1 MSKVKIELKKLLDD
15 VYIKNEIIDKIPSSR
30 FKLIY
35 DTKNIQ
41 IHDEQ
46 DLSKFITNLK
56 EFDEIFQTQKNHK
69 YVYLLY
75 HNKTCVYV
83 GKAVDIKGRLK
94 SHLFK
99 SSEKTNSKIKKVAN
113 LLKENNGELTIE
125 IVALD
130 IMPDYL
136 YSAVEGILIKE
147 FETTE
152 QWNEKES

>member
-1 MSKVKIELKKLLDD
+1 MSKVTIELKKLLDD
-15 VYIKNEIIDKIPSSR
+15 EYIKNEIVDKIPSSR

-35 DTKNIQ
+35 DTKKAQ

-46 DLSKFITNLK
+46 DLSNFVTNSK

-75 HNKTCVYV
+75 HNKICAYV

-99 SSEKTNSKIKKVAN
+99 CSEKTNSKIKKVAN
-113 LLKENNGELTIE
+113 LLKENNGNLTIE

-130 IMPDYL
+130 ITPDYL